1 MSSLVPLDD
10 CLARALAG
18 VVPVAPERVPLA
30 VATGGVLAEELGF
43 PNDTPP
49 VAEALRSGYAVTA
62 LDLTGASAALPIPL
76 VAAVPVLPGDPM
88 PPGTDAVLPS
98 DGVETM
104 PMGVAAIR
112 PIAPGEGIRRSGHDG
127 RAGVALAPRGTV
139 LSDRLC
145 RVAELAGVSDCRLR
159 RARVAVDLPDPTQ
172 AGLARALL
180 GLGGDPVAPDA
191 ADMVLR
197 PSADHVPRLA
207 LAPGDTAWLAREG
220 AVLVLSVPRR
230 FDGLVAACLA
240 LGLPALDALT
250 GAIRAPET
258 RVLTRKIASGL
269 GLSDLVL
276 LRRSGE
282 GWGPGPAGSVTLA
295 GLAAADAF
303 AILPPGSEGLPAG
316 AMLEGLPMSIS
327 FGLA

>member
-10 CLARALAG
+10 CLAQALAG
-18 VVPVAPERVPLA
+18 VTPVAPERVALA
-30 VATGGVLAEELGF
+30 VARGGVLAEDLEF
-43 PNDTPP
+43 AQDTPP
-49 VAEALRSGYAVTA
+49 VAEALRAGYAVTA
-62 LDLTGASAALPIPL
+62 LDLIGASATLPIPL
-76 VAAVPVLPGDPM
+76 AVAVPVLPGDPM
-88 PPGTDAVLPS
+88 PPGTDAVLPP
-98 DGVETM
+98 DGVEET
-104 PMGVAAIR
+104 PLGVAAIR
-112 PIAPGEGIRRSGHDG
+112 PIAPGEGIRRAGHDG
-127 RAGVALAPRGTV
+127 RAGVALAPMGTI
-139 LSDRLC
+139 LSERLC
-145 RVAELAGVSDCRLR
+145 RVAELAGLSDCRLR
-159 RARVAVDLPDPTQ
+159 RARVAVDLPDPVQ

-180 GLGGDPVAPDA
+180 GVAGDPVAPDA

-197 PSADHVPRLA
+197 PSADHGPRLA

-220 AVLVLSVPRR
+220 AALVLSVPRR

-250 GAIRAPET
+250 GTIRAPET
-258 RVLTRKIASGL
+258 RALTRKVTSGL

-295 GLAAADAF
+295 GLAAAGAF

-316 AMLEGLPMSIS
+316 GMLEGLPLSMS
-327 FGLA
+327 FG